1 MQQVDFDDTTTDL
14 GIVAASIR
22 ASFDVAVTPN
32 PATSELN
39 VHIANE
45 GKTDI
50 TIDVV
55 DIVGK
60 VIMSRNIELDGND
73 RVQFDINNLQSG
85 VYLLNVS
92 SEGKVLK
99 NTRFLKN

>member
-1 MQQVDFDDTTTDL
+1 M
-14 GIVAASIR
+14 
-22 ASFDVAVTPN
+22 
-32 PATSELN
+32 
-39 VHIANE
+39 
-45 GKTDI
+45 
-50 TIDVV
+50 V